1 MGKVK
6 QKVKTSLGSR
16 NQKKERS
23 ENASIFNH
31 AKKLLAK
38 GLPSLSF
45 FPHKN
50 FHRFLQT
57 EIVKTALMVIR
68 KDCIIRHENAKS
80 KRWDE
85 GTREESLKGNWRKCG
100 HVKICRQHGARQ
112 ILIGLY

>member
-1 MGKVK
+1 
-6 QKVKTSLGSR
+6 
-16 NQKKERS
+16 
-23 ENASIFNH
+23 
-31 AKKLLAK
+31 
-38 GLPSLSF
+38 
-45 FPHKN
+45 
-50 FHRFLQT
+50 
-57 EIVKTALMVIR
+57 MVIR